1 MGRDAAEGPGAR
13 CIHIQCAYSALISA
27 CAKGDEAEKTLQPFV
42 EMLRKGLEPK
52 VITYNAFISAC
63 AKGDNA
69 VKALQPWVEM
79 LRKGLEPDV
88 ITYIA
93 PICACAKGDYAEKT
107 LQLAEE

>member
-1 MGRDAAEGPGAR
+1 M
-13 CIHIQCAYSALISA
+13 Q
-27 CAKGDEAEKTLQPFV
+27 
-42 EMLRKGLEPK
+42 RKGLEPK

-107 LQLAEE
+107 WQLAEE